1 MTQVVASQRGSAYV
15 THDGGATTL
24 FTASYPCRV
33 MLNILAGSLDSSAST
48 SLAFMLYGVTSVGGV
63 NVYNLL
69 SPGTVNSGNV
79 SFPIL
84 DHFPGQRDGGD
95 TVWGLS
101 NIPFGTAANNTFA
114 GANAANVYMNSSNN
128 YALYNR
134 QFWMMP
140 SETLYLRT
148 YWGNNT
154 GYRYW
159 NFTTISEY

>member
-15 THDGGATTL
+15 THDGGATTV

-33 MLNILAGSLDSSAST
+33 MLNILAASLDSSTGATPS
-48 SLAFMLYGVTSVGGV
+48 FMLYGVTSVGGV
-63 NVYNLL
+63 NVYNFL
-69 SPGTVNSGNV
+69 SPGTQYTANI
-79 SFPIL
+79 SFPVL

-95 TVWGLS
+95 SVTGLA
-101 NIPFGTAANNTFA
+101 NIPYGIASNNTFV
-114 GANAANVYMNSSNN
+114 GANAANAYMNSSNFN
-128 YALYNR
+128 ALYNR

-140 SETLYLRT
+140 SETLYFRT
-148 YWGNNT
+148 SWSNNT